1 MPAALLLVCVALV
14 ACSPVSP
21 QAQEIT
27 KQPAPTAQATS
38 FAIYLPDHPDQP
50 LVSTEDIVAYSR
62 QTHAIRL
69 TSDSYARVAQLRVPT
84 SGIPFQV
91 RVGGETIYSG
101 AFWPLY
107 SSQSYDGVVIK
118 VPLMPNPV
126 NDSDRTMS
134 ITLGYPGGE
143 FFQGSDPRSDP
154 RILKALEQAGKFQ

>member
-1 MPAALLLVCVALV
+1 MLGALLLVCVVLV
-14 ACSPVSP
+14 ACSPASP
-21 QAQEIT
+21 QALEIT
-27 KQPAPTAQATS
+27 NQPAPTAQAAD
-38 FAIYLPDHPDQP
+38 FAIYLSDHPDQP
-50 LVSTEDIVAYSR
+50 LVSTADIVAYSPH
-62 QTHAIRL
+62 THAIRL
-69 TSDSYARVAQLRVPT
+69 TPEGYARVAQLRVPT
-84 SGIPFQV
+84 SGLPFQV

-101 AFWPLY
+101 AFWALY

-154 RILKALEQAGKFQ
+154 RIFKALEQAGKLQ